1 MFLCA
6 VFAKPRV
13 DQEAP
18 PHVGFSLTFFMT
30 VLALPCFVQALS
42 GWVSGGSSLLGAQ
55 VSHWGGFSCGAQN
68 VGMRA
73 SEVAAHGLNNS
84 GTWTLFFQG
93 MWDLPRPG
101 TELVFPALAG
111 RLLAPVAPGNSSAFL
126 LFWHMTSLV
135 AAWGEELK
143 TVGFRHM
150 SLWPTSHRLE
160 FSHMPQTIWS
170 EPGKYLPMA
179 HVCKERHW
187 WRHHTALC
195 LCCLTTMHVLWG
207 AFRSSFV
214 ELYKYPQ
221 SAPKEFQHIFLTTWL
236 CYETCMILVPDQ
248 GWNLHPLHW
257 KHAVLTTGP
266 PRKSPSFNIFL
277 L

>member
-1 MFLCA
+1 
-6 VFAKPRV
+6 
-13 DQEAP
+13 
-18 PHVGFSLTFFMT
+18 MT

-55 VSHWGGFSCGAQN
+55 VSHWGGFSCGAQTIG
-68 VGMRA
+68 VRA
-73 SEVAAHGLNNS
+73 SEVTACGLNSS
-84 GTWTLFFQG
+84 GTWTLLLQG

-101 TELVFPALAG
+101 IELVSPALAG
-111 RLLAPVAPGNSSAFL
+111 RLLAPVAPGKSSAFL
-126 LFWHMTSLV
+126 LFWHMISLV
-135 AAWGEELK
+135 AAGGEELK

-150 SLWPTSHRLE
+150 SLWPTSHWLE

-187 WRHHTALC
+187 WRHHIALC
-195 LCCLTTMHVLWG
+195 LCCLTTH
-207 AFRSSFV
+207 ARSFV
-214 ELYKYPQ
+214 GFQELLCGIVQVSQ

-236 CYETCMILVPDQ
+236 CYEACRILVPDQ

-266 PRKSPSFNIFL
+266 PRKSPSFSIF
-277 L
+277 